1 MFESHTCHIEIFFD
15 EFFVAGPGR
24 CCQYSSFIVIQL
36 SRPKETRASSE
47 SHRGCRTA
55 VKNWSVM
62 EEVVSLLLTN
72 KLFNY
77 VQRLWSYSLNSSG
90 VGPESTP
97 ASAIL
102 SSISRY
108 RSPAKLAA
116 RRMVQRPLTDHRQR
130 LGCPPFKRLQRSDP
144 KRFVP
149 GGRFCAASWSP

>member
-1 MFESHTCHIEIFFD
+1 MFESHACHIEIFFD

-47 SHRGCRTA
+47 SHGGCKTA

-77 VQRLWSYSLNSSG
+77 VQRLWSYSELFRGRSRIDAGICHPVQHLTISESGKACSPAYGPTPPHGSS
-90 VGPESTP
+90 STP
-97 ASAIL
+97 RL
-102 SSISRY
+102 SSF
-108 RSPAKLAA
+108 
-116 RRMVQRPLTDHRQR
+116 Q
-130 LGCPPFKRLQRSDP
+130 
-144 KRFVP
+144 
-149 GGRFCAASWSP
+149 AAS